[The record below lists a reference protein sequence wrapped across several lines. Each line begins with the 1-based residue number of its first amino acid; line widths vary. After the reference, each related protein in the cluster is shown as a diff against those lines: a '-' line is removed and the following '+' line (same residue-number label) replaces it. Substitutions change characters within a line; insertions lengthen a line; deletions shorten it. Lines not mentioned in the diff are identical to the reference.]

1 MNSSKNEKKESS
13 TFSKK
18 LFSRFE
24 NYSIRSQI
32 LVTFFFSCLILAFIV
47 IFLTHILRT
56 TMTTVGESYQTNADL
71 DNYLTLLSDT
81 ESALETYMQYRTFES
96 IDKYF
101 HFLALSEENAETLQ
115 SKPSAILVQ
124 QKEYII
130 RQLSMNFFSLS
141 GNLVAARRSNNAA
154 DIEKYYAKTLECYSF
169 LRDEIL
175 SLNMLYFK
183 SNAEA
188 YKANKESTMI
198 LLNVSIIMM
207 FLLLV
212 FAILF
217 IYFSISRI
225 TFPLAEISAVA
236 LKVADRNFNVEM
248 FNSTRHDEIGNICR
262 AFDSMIVSIQKY
274 IDTIWKKAK
283 QENELREKAIEMRA
297 LITESHFKALQEQI
311 KPHFL
316 FNTLNTGAGLA
327 MIEGADKTCYFL
339 EQVADFLRYNI
350 QHPGQDATIKDELGM
365 LDNYIYI
372 MEVRF
377 GNRYEF
383 IKELDEDTLSSR
395 MPNMILQPHVENCI
409 KHGLKDISEDGKIKI
424 VVKQNKE
431 TDEINILI
439 SDNGTGFDPA
449 IKEKI
454 MSICN
459 SGDTL
464 LVNSQEINQNEH
476 VSTGLVNVILRLNFY
491 FKRND
496 VFDILQNEQDSGTT
510 FFIKIPNV

>member
-188 YKANKESTMI
+188 YKSNKESTMI

-283 QENELREKAIEMRA
+283 Q
-297 LITESHFKALQEQI
+297 
-311 KPHFL
+311 
-316 FNTLNTGAGLA
+316 
-327 MIEGADKTCYFL
+327 
-339 EQVADFLRYNI
+339 
-350 QHPGQDATIKDELGM
+350 
-365 LDNYIYI
+365 
-372 MEVRF
+372 
-377 GNRYEF
+377 
-383 IKELDEDTLSSR
+383 
-395 MPNMILQPHVENCI
+395 
-409 KHGLKDISEDGKIKI
+409 
-424 VVKQNKE
+424 
-431 TDEINILI
+431 
-439 SDNGTGFDPA
+439 
-449 IKEKI
+449 
-454 MSICN
+454 
-459 SGDTL
+459 
-464 LVNSQEINQNEH
+464 
-476 VSTGLVNVILRLNFY
+476 
-491 FKRND
+491 
-496 VFDILQNEQDSGTT
+496 
-510 FFIKIPNV
+510 